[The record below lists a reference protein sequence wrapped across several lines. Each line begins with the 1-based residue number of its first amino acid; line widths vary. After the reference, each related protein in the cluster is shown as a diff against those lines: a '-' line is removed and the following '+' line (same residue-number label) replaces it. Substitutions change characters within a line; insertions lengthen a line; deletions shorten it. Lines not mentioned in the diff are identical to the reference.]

1 MSTFNTFTNQI
12 TNISSTLDLIK
23 NISNHDNTN
32 IKPTQII
39 RKESFNSSSY
49 KLPNNNSTNCN
60 KSESTCSSSSS
71 EESNSSQEGKEGVCD
86 GDGDKVNNL
95 LKIINNNS
103 EILQKVQELNKLK
116 AIASNY
122 ENSIKQLYGT
132 KVSKHNKIDDLRY
145 LIRRIA
151 KEDYSNFRS
160 NDKKPKSENGLPG
173 LQCPKCTRINCEVE
187 ETDAS
192 SKTEGATDHPAGCFI
207 DCHFRMCSLYW
218 QNAFDSSSM
227 PSLCNK
233 A

>member
-32 IKPTQII
+32 IKPTQIN
-39 RKESFNSSSY
+39 RKDSFNSTSY
-49 KLPNNNSTNCN
+49 KLPYNNSTNCN

-71 EESNSSQEGKEGVCD
+71 EESSSLQEGQEGVSD
-86 GDGDKVNNL
+86 GDGDKVNSL

-103 EILQKVQELNKLK
+103 EILQKVQELNILK
-116 AIASNY
+116 SIVSNY
-122 ENSIKQLYGT
+122 EDSIRQLYGK

-160 NDKKPKSENGLPG
+160 NDKKPKSENGLSS
-173 LQCPKCTRINCEVE
+173 LHCTKCTRINSEFE
-187 ETDAS
+187 ETEETS
-192 SKTEGATDHPAGCFI
+192 SNEGATDHPTGCFI

-218 QNAFDSSSM
+218 QNAFDNSSI